1 MYKKIGKRSQKLP
14 GKLGEYIFS
23 HENPKA
29 SGALRWAPDPMP
41 RYACF
46 ARLTLLCQQDWADQ
60 SSAPL
65 DQILDLLLGGV
76 WI

>member
-1 MYKKIGKRSQKLP
+1 MVLIIFYMYKKNGKNSQKLP

-29 SGALRWAPDPMP
+29 SGALRWAPDPTP

-46 ARLTLLCQQDWADQ
+46 TRLTPLRYVGKIGRTTVFL
-60 SSAPL
+60 SS
-65 DQILDLLLGGV
+65 IN
-76 WI
+76 

>member
-1 MYKKIGKRSQKLP
+1 MCIKNWKRSQKLP

-41 RYACF
+41 RYAHS
-46 ARLTLLCQQDWADQ
+46 APLHWQDRADQ
-60 SSAPL
+60 S
-65 DQILDLLLGGV
+65 
-76 WI
+76 